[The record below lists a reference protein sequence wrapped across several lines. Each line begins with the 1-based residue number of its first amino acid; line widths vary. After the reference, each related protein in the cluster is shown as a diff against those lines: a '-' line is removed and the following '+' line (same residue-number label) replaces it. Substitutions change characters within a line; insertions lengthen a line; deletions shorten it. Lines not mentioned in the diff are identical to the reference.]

1 MDVLI
6 NKNALLKVLHYV
18 QGVVERK
25 TTVPIL
31 ANLLLEAEGS
41 TLEVTATDLD
51 VTFQCSCSAQINSE
65 GAITVPAR
73 KFFDIVRLLP
83 DDSDVHLKEIATNST
98 TWMEVLCQRSR
109 FKVSSLARESFPD
122 VPEFEQES
130 INLPTKALSF
140 MISRCIYAITQEE
153 SRYTLNGALMIVN
166 PAGIAFVTTDG
177 HRLVLVEHDIA
188 LEGIEEE
195 IRVLIPKKT
204 LVELGRLSQ
213 DAESGQI
220 SFAHTDNHIFFKVN
234 ERKLVSRV
242 LTGQFP
248 NYEMV
253 IPKDCAHEVVVNSVE
268 FAGCL
273 KRTSIM
279 ADEESKAV
287 LFDIQ
292 ADQMEISAVSPDFGE
307 ARDSIP
313 VEFGG
318 EPFQI
323 GFNAQYILDFLSG
336 LSSEKV
342 TLLLNDQKKQGLFV
356 PHNLEN
362 FRLQYVVMPLKN

>member
-6 NKNALLKVLHYV
+6 NKNVLLKELQYV

-41 TLEVTATDLD
+41 RLMVTATDLD
-51 VTFQCSCSAQINSE
+51 VTFQCSCEAQINDP

-83 DDSDVHLKEIATNST
+83 DDADVHLKEIVSNST
-98 TWMEVLCQRSR
+98 EWMEVLCQRSR

-122 VPEFEQES
+122 VPDFEQDS
-130 INLPTKALSF
+130 ISLPSKALSF
-140 MISRCIYAITQEE
+140 MISRCIYAITHEE

-177 HRLVLVEHDIA
+177 HRLVLVEHDVA

-195 IRVLIPKKT
+195 VRVLIPKKT
-204 LVELGRLSQ
+204 LIELSRLSQ
-213 DAESGQI
+213 DAEGGLV
-220 SFAHTDNHIFFKVN
+220 SFASTENHIFFKVN
-234 ERKLVSRV
+234 DRKLVSRV

-253 IPKDCAHEVVVNSVE
+253 IPKDCAHDIGVNTAE
-268 FAGCL
+268 FADGL

-287 LFDIQ
+287 LFDIREG
-292 ADQMEISAVSPDFGE
+292 QMEITAVSADYGE
-307 ARDSIP
+307 AKDFIP
-313 VEFGG
+313 AEFEG
-318 EPFQI
+318 EGFQI
-323 GFNAQYILDFLSG
+323 GFNAQYILDFLTG
-336 LSSEKV
+336 LSSDKV
-342 TLLLNDQKKQGLFV
+342 ILKLNDQKKQGLFV
-356 PHNLEN
+356 PADLEN
-362 FRLQYVVMPLKN
+362 FRLQYVVMPLKS

>member
-6 NKNALLKVLHYV
+6 NKDALLQELQYV

-31 ANLLLEAEGS
+31 ANLLLETEGTS
-41 TLEVTATDLD
+41 LVVTATDLD
-51 VTFQCSCSAQINSE
+51 VTFQCSCSAQINRE

-73 KFFDIVRLLP
+73 KFFDIIRLLP
-83 DDSDVHLKEIATNST
+83 EDSDVHLKEIISDST
-98 TWMEVLCQRSR
+98 AWMEVLCRRSR

-122 VPEFEQES
+122 VPDFDQES
-130 INLPTKALSF
+130 INLPAKALSF

-166 PAGIAFVTTDG
+166 PAGISFVTTDG
-177 HRLVLVEHDIA
+177 HRLVLVEHDVA

-195 IRVLIPKKT
+195 VRVLIPKKT
-204 LVELGRLSQ
+204 LVELSRLSQ
-213 DAESGQI
+213 DSESGSV

-234 ERKLVSRV
+234 DRKLVSRV

-253 IPKDCAHEVVVNSVE
+253 IPKDCAHDVVLNASE
-268 FAGCL
+268 FSGCL
-273 KRTSIM
+273 KRTSVM

-287 LFDIQ
+287 VFDIQ
-292 ADQMEISAVSPDFGE
+292 EGQMEITADSSDYGE
-307 ARDSIP
+307 ANDFIP
-313 VEFGG
+313 AEYAG
-318 EPFQI
+318 EPFRI

-336 LSSEKV
+336 LSSETV
-342 TLLLNDQKKQGLFV
+342 ILRLNDQKKQGLFV
-356 PHNLEN
+356 PGKLEK

>member
-6 NKNALLKVLHYV
+6 NKNALLKELQYV

-41 TLEVTATDLD
+41 TLVVTATDLD
-51 VTFQCSCSAQINSE
+51 VTFQCSCPAQINE
-65 GAITVPAR
+65 DGAITVPAR
-73 KFFDIVRLLP
+73 KFFDIIRLLP
-83 DDSDVHLKEIATNST
+83 DEADVHLKEISANSAE
-98 TWMEVLCQRSR
+98 WMEVLCQRSR
-109 FKVSSLARESFPD
+109 FKVASLARESFPD
-122 VPEFEQES
+122 VPDFNRES
-130 INLPTKALSF
+130 IILPARALSF

-166 PAGIAFVTTDG
+166 PAGISFVTTDG
-177 HRLVLVEHDIA
+177 HRLVLVEHDVA

-195 IRVLIPKKT
+195 VRVLIPKKT
-204 LVELGRLSQ
+204 LVELSRLSQ
-213 DAESGQI
+213 DTESGSV
-220 SFAHTDNHIFFKVN
+220 SFAHTENHIFFKAGD
-234 ERKLVSRV
+234 RKLVSRV

-253 IPKDCAHEVVVNSVE
+253 IPKDCAHEVIVNSAD
-268 FAGCL
+268 FSGCL

-287 LFDIQ
+287 VFDVQ
-292 ADQMEISAVSPDFGE
+292 EDQMEITAVSSDFGE
-307 ARDSIP
+307 AKDFIP
-313 VEFGG
+313 VEYDGDS
-318 EPFQI
+318 FQI

-342 TLLLNDQKKQGLFV
+342 ILRLNDQKKQGLFV
-356 PHNLEN
+356 PEKLDN

>member
-6 NKNALLKVLHYV
+6 NKNALLKELQYV

-41 TLEVTATDLD
+41 NLVVTATDLD
-51 VTFQCSCSAQINSE
+51 VTFQCTCSAQINSG

-73 KFFDIVRLLP
+73 KLFDIVRLLP
-83 DDSDVHLKEIATNST
+83 DDSDVHLKEIAANST
-98 TWMEVLCQRSR
+98 EWMEVLCQRSR

-122 VPEFEQES
+122 VPEFDQDS
-130 INLPTKALSF
+130 INLPTKALSY

-177 HRLVLVEHDIA
+177 HRLVLVEHDVA

-213 DAESGQI
+213 DSESGHV

-234 ERKLVSRV
+234 DRKLVSRV

-253 IPKDCAHEVVVNSVE
+253 IPKDCAHEVVVNSAD

-292 ADQMEISAVSPDFGE
+292 QDQMEVTAVSSDFGE
-307 ARDSIP
+307 ARDFIP

-336 LSSEKV
+336 LNSEKV
-342 TLLLNDQKKQGLFV
+342 TLRLNDQKKQGLFV

>member
-6 NKNALLKVLHYV
+6 NKNNLLKELQYV

-31 ANLLLEAEGS
+31 ANLLLEAS
-41 TLEVTATDLD
+41 DSKLVVTATDLD
-51 VTFQCSCSAQINSE
+51 VTFQCSCSAQINTD
-65 GAITVPAR
+65 GAMTVPAR

-83 DDSDVHLKEIATNST
+83 DDADVHLKEIVSNST
-98 TWMEVLCQRSR
+98 AWMEVLCQRSR

-130 INLPTKALSF
+130 ISLPAKALAF

-166 PAGIAFVTTDG
+166 PAGISFVTTDG
-177 HRLVLVEHDIA
+177 HRLVLVEHDAA

-195 IRVLIPKKT
+195 VRVLIPKKT
-204 LVELGRLSQ
+204 LVELSRLSQ
-213 DAESGQI
+213 DSESG
-220 SFAHTDNHIFFKVN
+220 SVGFAHTENHIFFKVN
-234 ERKLVSRV
+234 DRKLVSRV

-253 IPKDCAHEVVVNSVE
+253 IPKDYVHEVFLNARD
-268 FAGCL
+268 FDGCL
-273 KRTSIM
+273 KRTSVM

-287 LFDIQ
+287 LFKVEEGQ
-292 ADQMEISAVSPDFGE
+292 LEMTADSSDFGE
-307 ARDSIP
+307 ANDSIAA
-313 VEFGG
+313 EYAG
-318 EPFQI
+318 EPFKI
-323 GFNAQYILDFLSG
+323 GFNSQYILDFLSG
-336 LSSEKV
+336 LGSERV
-342 TLLLNDQKKQGLFV
+342 ILRLNDEKKQGLFL
-356 PHNLEN
+356 PEKLEG

>member
-6 NKNALLKVLHYV
+6 NKNVLLKELQYV

-41 TLEVTATDLD
+41 SLMVTATDLD
-51 VTFQCSCSAQINSE
+51 VTFQCSCEAQINTP

-83 DDSDVHLKEIATNST
+83 DEADVHLKEITSNST
-98 TWMEVLCQRSR
+98 QWMEVLCQRSR

-122 VPEFEQES
+122 VPDFAEES
-130 INLPTKALSF
+130 IGLPAKALSF

-177 HRLVLVEHDIA
+177 HRLVLVEHDVA

-195 IRVLIPKKT
+195 VRVLIPKKT
-204 LVELGRLSQ
+204 LVELNRLSQ
-213 DAESGQI
+213 DSESGQVG
-220 SFAHTDNHIFFKVN
+220 FASTENHIFFKVN
-234 ERKLVSRV
+234 ARKLVSRV

-253 IPKDCAHEVVVNSVE
+253 IPKDCAFEVLVNTAE
-268 FAGCL
+268 FEDGL

-287 LFDIQ
+287 LFDVQ
-292 ADQMEISAVSPDFGE
+292 EEQMEITAVSADFGE
-307 ARDSIP
+307 AKDFIP
-313 VEFGG
+313 VEFEGDA
-318 EPFQI
+318 FQI
-323 GFNAQYILDFLSG
+323 GFNAQYILEFLTG

-342 TLLLNDQKKQGLFV
+342 SLRLNDQKKQGLFV
-356 PHNLEN
+356 PGELEG
-362 FRLQYVVMPLKN
+362 FRLQYVVMPLKS